1 LKNFIENELKKTTKY
16 CRIKPKKK
24 KELKKEKKIPRKL
37 G

>member
-24 KELKKEKKIPRKL
+24 ELKKEKKIPRKL